1 MDFLLNAIPK
11 LGEANPISDWFPDNN
26 WNLV

>member
-11 LGEANPISDWFPDNN
+11 LGETNPIADWFPDNN